1 MIDVLLASTIIG
13 QVIVGPNQIQT
24 EYITDRNQVITIVET
39 IQETYNDPN

>member
-1 MIDVLLASTIIG
+1 MIDILLASTVIG

-24 EYITDRNQVITIVET
+24 QYLTERNQVITIVET

>member
-1 MIDVLLASTIIG
+1 MIDILLASTIVG

-24 EYITDRNQVITIVET
+24 QYLTERNQVITIVES

>member
-1 MIDVLLASTIIG
+1 MIDILLASTIVG

-24 EYITDRNQVITIVET
+24 QYLTERNQVITIVET

>member
-13 QVIVGPNQIQT
+13 QVVIGPNQIKT

-39 IQETYNDPN
+39 IQETFNDPD